1 MCYVC
6 IAYFSHWSFLIS
18 PLLFCSIQIH
28 RMNKHFRLWSHILCC
43 SFKFAFTDLFPDVS
57 YSCYSIFSFMCN
69 ILWIVVCPFVFFF
82 WPLCCLSSDLLIL
95 ITSLVSSNSSQLQGG
110 YRRRTWTRPFL
121 NGTHQSKINSNKR
134 VPYHSATCWKML
146 SKLNIG
152 FDLNW

>member
-57 YSCYSIFSFMCN
+57 YSYYSIFSFMCN
-69 ILWIVVCPFVFFF
+69 VLWIVVCPFV
-82 WPLCCLSSDLLIL
+82 LLSFCPFLLAIVLSVLRFTNSDYLFGIFK
-95 ITSLVSSNSSQLQGG
+95 LVSATRRLQKKNMNQTVPQWYSSI
-110 YRRRTWTRPFL
+110 
-121 NGTHQSKINSNKR
+121 KDK
-134 VPYHSATCWKML
+134 
-146 SKLNIG
+146 
-152 FDLNW
+152 